1 MLYMR
6 KSNIGYL
13 GGVQGANKARGAGRG
28 TGQVR
33 NKEILLPKNASNACR
48 ADRRDSTV

>member
-13 GGVQGANKARGAGRG
+13 GGVQGANKAQGAGRG
-28 TGQVR
+28 TGRAR
-33 NKEILLPKNASNACR
+33 NNEILLPKNASNAYR
-48 ADRRDSTV
+48 ADR